1 MAKQKYAPDQS
12 IHSMT
17 TRQLRQYIADQ
28 AAEAQE
34 RLSTSDLSDATK
46 AFREAA
52 AQISNGKKVYKST
65 SHMTKTEMRE
75 RAYALRDFN
84 SLDDSSGYAKSKDW
98 QENRKK
104 YQTFIRNRINDPRT
118 PEDVKKYWSQFLTP
132 KGNPSKKGYA
142 AYKQYIE
149 FLKSV
154 NEVQAEYGYREIQ
167 RYGMQAAPDLRRR
180 KDLAN
185 IFNKVFIQNEKKNL
199 SQGDLIDKLHLAI
212 KDYDAKH
219 NAEVMK
225 ELEKKKAAGKAAKKT
240 SSKKTQPKKIKTKTG
255 GSSGATAK
263 AKTGRKMKEY
273 GAVRRTGR

>member
-1 MAKQKYAPDQS
+1 MARQAYDSDQS

-17 TRQLRQYIADQ
+17 ARQLRQYIADQ

-46 AFREAA
+46 AFRNAA
-52 AQISNGKKVYKST
+52 AQISDGKKVYRST
-65 SHMTKTEMRE
+65 SYMTKAEMRE

-104 YQTFIRNRINDPRT
+104 YQTFIRNRVNDPRT
-118 PEDVKKYWSQFLTP
+118 PADVKKYWSQFLTS
-132 KGNPSKKGYA
+132 KENPSKKGYA

-167 RYGMQAAPDLRRR
+167 RYGVQAAPDPRRR

-185 IFNKVFIQNEKKNL
+185 VFNKIFIQNQGKNL
-199 SQGDLIDKLHLAI
+199 TQAELIDKLHLAI
-212 KDYDAKH
+212 KEHDAKN
-219 NAEVMK
+219 NAKVMK
-225 ELEKKKAAGKAAKKT
+225 ELEKKKA
-240 SSKKTQPKKIKTKTG
+240 SKKTQSKKIKTKTG

-263 AKTGRKMKEY
+263 AKTGRKMKEH
-273 GAVRRTGR
+273 GTVRRTGR

>member
-1 MAKQKYAPDQS
+1 MARQKYDSDQS

-28 AAEAQE
+28 AKEAQQ

-46 AFREAA
+46 AFRDAA
-52 AQISNGKKVYKST
+52 AQISDGKKVFRST
-65 SHMTKTEMRE
+65 SYMTKAEMRE

-84 SLDDSSGYAKSKDW
+84 SLDDSSGFAKSKDW

-104 YQTFIRNRINDPRT
+104 YQTFVRNRINDPRT
-118 PEDVKKYWSQFLTP
+118 PEDVKKYWSQFLTA

-154 NEVQAEYGYREIQ
+154 NEVQGEYGYREIQ
-167 RYGMQAAPDLRRR
+167 RYGIQAAPDPRRR
-180 KDLAN
+180 KDLSN
-185 IFNKVFIQNEKKNL
+185 IFNRVFIQNEKKNL
-199 SQGDLIDKLHLAI
+199 TQADLIDKLHLAI

-219 NAEVMK
+219 NAEAMK
-225 ELEKKKAAGKAAKKT
+225 KLEKKKSAP
-240 SSKKTQPKKIKTKTG
+240 KTQQTRSKTERKQTKTKTASS
-255 GSSGATAK
+255 SSGTSIK
-263 AKTGRKMKEY
+263 AKTGRKMKEH
-273 GAVRRTGR
+273 GTVRRTGR

>member
-1 MAKQKYAPDQS
+1 MARQKYDPDQS

-28 AAEAQE
+28 AKEAQQ

-46 AFREAA
+46 AFRDAA
-52 AQISNGKKVYKST
+52 TQISDGKKVFKST
-65 SHMTKTEMRE
+65 SYMTKAEMRE

-84 SLDDSSGYAKSKDW
+84 SLDDSSGFAKSKDW

-104 YQTFIRNRINDPRT
+104 YQTFIRNRLNDPRT
-118 PEDVKKYWSQFLTP
+118 PKDVQNYWAQFLTP

-154 NEVQAEYGYREIQ
+154 NEVRGEYGYREIQ
-167 RYGMQAAPDLRRR
+167 RYGIQSAPDPKRR
-180 KDLAN
+180 KDISN
-185 IFNKVFIQNEKKNL
+185 IFNKVFIQNQKKNL
-199 SQGDLIDKLHLAI
+199 TQAELIDKLNLAI

-219 NAEVMK
+219 NAEAMK
-225 ELEKKKAAGKAAKKT
+225 KLEKKKSAP
-240 SSKKTQPKKIKTKTG
+240 KTQQTRSKTERKQTKTASS
-255 GSSGATAK
+255 SSGTSIK
-263 AKTGRKMKEY
+263 AKTGRKMKEH

>member
-1 MAKQKYAPDQS
+1 MARQKYDSDQS

-28 AAEAQE
+28 AEEAQQ

-46 AFREAA
+46 AFRDAA
-52 AQISNGKKVYKST
+52 AQISDGKKVFRST
-65 SHMTKTEMRE
+65 SYMTKAEMRE
-75 RAYALRDFN
+75 RSYALRDFN
-84 SLDDSSGYAKSKDW
+84 SLDDSSGFAKSKDW

-104 YQTFIRNRINDPRT
+104 YQTFVRNRINDPRT
-118 PEDVKKYWSQFLTP
+118 PEDVKKYWSQFLTS

-167 RYGMQAAPDLRRR
+167 RYGIQSAPDPRRR

-199 SQGDLIDKLHLAI
+199 SQADLIDKLHLAI

-219 NAEVMK
+219 NAEAMK
-225 ELEKKKAAGKAAKKT
+225 KLEKKKASKTQQAGSKTQRKQTKTKT
-240 SSKKTQPKKIKTKTG
+240 SSS
-255 GSSGATAK
+255 SSGTTIK
-263 AKTGRKMKEY
+263 AKTGRKMKEH
-273 GAVRRTGR
+273 GTVRRTGR

>member
-1 MAKQKYAPDQS
+1 MARQKYDSDQS

-28 AAEAQE
+28 AAEAQQ

-46 AFREAA
+46 AFRDAA
-52 AQISNGKKVYKST
+52 AQISDGKKVFRST
-65 SHMTKTEMRE
+65 SYMTKAEMRE

-84 SLDDSSGYAKSKDW
+84 SLDDSSGFAKSKDW

-104 YQTFIRNRINDPRT
+104 YQTFVRNRINDPRT
-118 PEDVKKYWSQFLTP
+118 PEDVKKYWSQFLTA
-132 KGNPSKKGYA
+132 KGNSSKKGYA

-154 NEVQAEYGYREIQ
+154 NEVRGEYGYREIQ
-167 RYGMQAAPDLRRR
+167 RYGIQSAPDPKRR
-180 KDLAN
+180 KNISN
-185 IFNKVFIQNEKKNL
+185 IFNKVFIQNQKKNL
-199 SQGDLIDKLHLAI
+199 TQAELIDKLNLAI

-219 NAEVMK
+219 NAEAMK
-225 ELEKKKAAGKAAKKT
+225 KLEKKKPAP
-240 SSKKTQPKKIKTKTG
+240 KTQQTRSKTQRKQTKTKKASS
-255 GSSGATAK
+255 SSGTSIK
-263 AKTGRKMKEY
+263 AKTGRKMKEH

>member
-1 MAKQKYAPDQS
+1 MARQKYDPDQS

-46 AFREAA
+46 AFRNAA
-52 AQISNGKKVYKST
+52 AQISDGKKVYKST
-65 SHMTKTEMRE
+65 SYMTKAEMRE

-104 YQTFIRNRINDPRT
+104 YQTFIRNRLNDSRT
-118 PEDVKKYWSQFLTP
+118 PKNVKNYWAQFLTA

-154 NEVQAEYGYREIQ
+154 SEVQSQYGYREIQ
-167 RYGMQAAPDLRRR
+167 KYGVQSSPDPNRR

-185 IFNKVFIQNEKKNL
+185 IFNKVFIQNL
-199 SQGDLIDKLHLAI
+199 TQGYQGDLIDKLHLAI

-219 NAEVMK
+219 NAEAMK
-225 ELEKKKAAGKAAKKT
+225 KLEKKKA
-240 SSKKTQPKKIKTKTG
+240 SKTQQAGSKTQRKQTKTKTASS
-255 GSSGATAK
+255 SSGTSIK
-263 AKTGRKMKEY
+263 AKTGRKMKEH
-273 GAVRRTGR
+273 GTVRRTGR

>member
-1 MAKQKYAPDQS
+1 MARQKYAPDQS

-28 AAEAQE
+28 AKEAQE

-52 AQISNGKKVYKST
+52 AQISDGKKVYKST
-65 SHMTKTEMRE
+65 SYMTKAEMRE

-98 QENRKK
+98 QENRKR
-104 YQTFIRNRINDPRT
+104 YQTFIKNRVNDPRT
-118 PEDVKKYWSQFLTP
+118 PEDVKKYWSQYLTP
-132 KGNPSKKGYA
+132 KGNVSKKGYA

-154 NEVQAEYGYREIQ
+154 NEVQSEYGYREIQ
-167 RYGMQAAPDLRRR
+167 RYGVQSAPDPKRR

-199 SQGDLIDKLHLAI
+199 SQADLIDKVHLAI

-219 NAEVMK
+219 NAEAMK
-225 ELEKKKAAGKAAKKT
+225 KLEKKKSAP
-240 SSKKTQPKKIKTKTG
+240 KTQQTRSNTERKRTKTKKSG
-255 GSSGATAK
+255 SSSGATAK

>member
-1 MAKQKYAPDQS
+1 MARQKYDPDQS

-17 TRQLRQYIADQ
+17 TRQLRQYIDDQ
-28 AAEAQE
+28 AAEAQQS
-34 RLSTSDLSDATK
+34 LSTSDLSDSTR
-46 AFREAA
+46 AFRAAA
-52 AQISNGKKVYKST
+52 AQRSDGKKVYKST
-65 SHMTKTEMRE
+65 SYMTKAEMRE

-104 YQTFIRNRINDPRT
+104 YQTFIRNRLNDPRT
-118 PEDVKKYWSQFLTP
+118 PKDVQNYWAQFLTP

-154 NEVQAEYGYREIQ
+154 NEVRGEYGYREIQ
-167 RYGMQAAPDLRRR
+167 RYGVQSAPDPKRR

-185 IFNKVFIQNEKKNL
+185 IFNKVFVHNQKKNL
-199 SQGDLIDKLHLAI
+199 TQAELIDKLNLAI
-212 KDYDAKH
+212 KEYDAKH

-225 ELEKKKAAGKAAKKT
+225 ELEKKKAAKKAGKTTKKV
-240 SSKKTQPKKIKTKTG
+240 KTKTG
-255 GSSGATAK
+255 ASSGATAK
-263 AKTGRKMKEY
+263 AKTGRKMKEH
-273 GAVRRTGR
+273 GTVRRTGR

>member
-1 MAKQKYAPDQS
+1 MARQKYDSDQS

-28 AAEAQE
+28 AKEAQQ
-34 RLSTSDLSDATK
+34 RLSTSDLSDSTK
-46 AFREAA
+46 AFRDAA
-52 AQISNGKKVYKST
+52 AQISDGKKVFRST
-65 SHMTKTEMRE
+65 SYMTKAEMRE

-84 SLDDSSGYAKSKDW
+84 SLDDSSGFAKSKDW

-104 YQTFIRNRINDPRT
+104 YQTFIKNRLTDPKT
-118 PEDVKKYWSQFLTP
+118 SKVVKDYWSQFLTA

-154 NEVQAEYGYREIQ
+154 SEVQSQYGYREVQ
-167 RYGMQAAPDLRRR
+167 KYGVQSSHDPNRR

-199 SQGDLIDKLHLAI
+199 SQADLIDKLHLAI

-219 NAEVMK
+219 NAEAMK
-225 ELEKKKAAGKAAKKT
+225 KLEKKKSAP
-240 SSKKTQPKKIKTKTG
+240 KTQQTRSKTERKQTKTKTASS
-255 GSSGATAK
+255 SSGTTIK
-263 AKTGRKMKEY
+263 AKTGRKMKEH

>member
-1 MAKQKYAPDQS
+1 MARQKYAPDQS

-28 AAEAQE
+28 AKEAQE

-52 AQISNGKKVYKST
+52 AQISDGKKVYKST
-65 SHMTKTEMRE
+65 SYMTKAEMRE

-98 QENRKK
+98 QENRKR
-104 YQTFIRNRINDPRT
+104 YQTFIKNRVNDPRT
-118 PEDVKKYWSQFLTP
+118 PEDVKKYWSQYLTA
-132 KGNPSKKGYA
+132 KGNVSKKGYA

-154 NEVQAEYGYREIQ
+154 NEVQSEYGYREIQ
-167 RYGMQAAPDLRRR
+167 RYGVQSAPDPGRR

-199 SQGDLIDKLHLAI
+199 SQADLIDKLHLAI
-212 KDYDAKH
+212 KDYDAKQ
-219 NAEVMK
+219 NAKVMK
-225 ELEKKKAAGKAAKKT
+225 ELEKKKASKKT
-240 SSKKTQPKKIKTKTG
+240 SSKKTQSKKIKTKTG

>member
-1 MAKQKYAPDQS
+1 MARQKYDPDQS

-46 AFREAA
+46 AFRDAA
-52 AQISNGKKVYKST
+52 VQISDGKKVYRST
-65 SHMTKTEMRE
+65 SHMTKAEMRE

-98 QENRKK
+98 QENRKR
-104 YQTFIRNRINDPRT
+104 YQTFIKNRVNDPRT

-132 KGNPSKKGYA
+132 KGNVSKKGYA

-154 NEVQAEYGYREIQ
+154 NEVQSQYGYREIQ
-167 RYGMQAAPDLRRR
+167 RYGVQSAQDPKRR

-199 SQGDLIDKLHLAI
+199 SQADLIDKTHLAI

-219 NAEVMK
+219 NAEAMK
-225 ELEKKKAAGKAAKKT
+225 KLEKKKAAP
-240 SSKKTQPKKIKTKTG
+240 KTQQTRSNTKRTKTKKAG
-255 GSSGATAK
+255 SSSGATAK
-263 AKTGRKMKEY
+263 AKTGRKMKEH
-273 GAVRRTGR
+273 GTVRRTGR

>member
-1 MAKQKYAPDQS
+1 MARQKYDPDQS

-28 AAEAQE
+28 ASEAQQ

-46 AFREAA
+46 AFRDAA
-52 AQISNGKKVYKST
+52 AQISDGKRVYRST
-65 SHMTKTEMRE
+65 SYMTKAEMRE

-104 YQTFIRNRINDPRT
+104 YQTFIKNRLTDPKT
-118 PEDVKKYWSQFLTP
+118 PKVVKDYWSQFLTA

-154 NEVQAEYGYREIQ
+154 SEVQSQYGYREIQ
-167 RYGMQAAPDLRRR
+167 KYGVQSAPDPNRR

-185 IFNKVFIQNEKKNL
+185 IFNKVFIQNQKKNL
-199 SQGDLIDKLHLAI
+199 TQGDLIDKLHLAI
-212 KDYDAKH
+212 KAYDAKH
-219 NAEVMK
+219 NAEAMK
-225 ELEKKKAAGKAAKKT
+225 KLEKKKASKTQQAGSKTQWKQTKTKT
-240 SSKKTQPKKIKTKTG
+240 SSSSSGTNIKT
-255 GSSGATAK
+255 
-263 AKTGRKMKEY
+263 KTGRKMKEH
-273 GAVRRTGR
+273 GTVRRTGR